1 MWDLIEN
8 IINNHME
15 YSWEHQIP
23 KKTPSTS
30 SLQPFPPNSG
40 LILEL
45 EPFENWNHNW
55 VIGSTYL
62 WNWNQDFWK

>member
-1 MWDLIEN
+1 MDRQTELIYRIVSGNLLGMWDLIEN

-15 YSWEHQIP
+15 YFWEHQIP

-40 LILEL
+40 LI
-45 EPFENWNHNW
+45 FG
-55 VIGSTYL
+55 IGT
-62 WNWNQDFWK
+62 F

>member
-15 YSWEHQIP
+15 YIWEHQIP
-23 KKTPSTS
+23 EKKTPSTS

-40 LILEL
+40 LIFGIGTFWELEL
-45 EPFENWNHNW
+45 
-55 VIGSTYL
+55 
-62 WNWNQDFWK
+62 